1 MPTLRMESSTE
12 AKTGSEPVKPTA
24 GVPILANQTREFPG
38 LGSIVTVRKEID
50 DVMADMGDFYRAE
63 PDVVMSAVSAH
74 GARLVEIIVR
84 IQRIE
89 VTSREWK
96 PVREEAEKVLNE
108 LKSQFQVA
116 SRLIAVRQMDLQL
129 MGGQP

>member
-12 AKTGSEPVKPTA
+12 AKSESTPVKPA
-24 GVPILANQTREFPG
+24 GGVPGLQNQTKEIPG

-63 PDVVMSAVSAH
+63 PDMVMSAVSAH

-84 IQRIE
+84 ITRIE
-89 VTSREWK
+89 VIMREWK

-116 SRLIAVRQMDLQL
+116 SRQVAIRQMDLQL
-129 MGGQP
+129 SGGQT

>member
-12 AKTGSEPVKPTA
+12 AKTGSEPVKPSA
-24 GVPILANQTREFPG
+24 GMPMVANQTKEYPG

-63 PDVVMSAVSAH
+63 PDMVMSAVSAH

-84 IQRIE
+84 ISRIE
-89 VTSREWK
+89 VLVREWK

-116 SRLIAVRQMDLQL
+116 SRQVAIRQMDLTL
-129 MGGQP
+129 SGGQT